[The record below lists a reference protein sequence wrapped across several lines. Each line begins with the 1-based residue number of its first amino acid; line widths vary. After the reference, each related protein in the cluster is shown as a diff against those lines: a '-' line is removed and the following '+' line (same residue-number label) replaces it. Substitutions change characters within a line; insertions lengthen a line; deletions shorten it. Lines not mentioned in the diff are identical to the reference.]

1 MCTRNKLSAD
11 CHDFWKV
18 RRASVH
24 SRWIVAIRGNE
35 HTGRKD
41 KQMNT
46 LRMMETRLFAGLLHY
61 PGFSRLKRRIED
73 RQGDKQAGKQ
83 IIY

>member
-1 MCTRNKLSAD
+1 
-11 CHDFWKV
+11 
-18 RRASVH
+18 
-24 SRWIVAIRGNE
+24 
-35 HTGRKD
+35 
-41 KQMNT
+41 
-46 LRMMETRLFAGLLHY
+46 MMETRLFAGLLHY